1 MGQGTRPGLAP
12 DAPHIMIRD
21 PACPHEVQDGGGRGE
36 MEMLDRLEVR
46 AGQIAAGIADAML
59 AEVQLFGTGRDA
71 ALHAEVR
78 ALTRQHLD
86 GFLVATRAGA
96 GPPPALLAAVRDRAA
111 LRARQMV
118 PLAAQLHSL
127 LVAQRVILAA
137 ISGEAGGDAGSRGAA
152 LALTAKAFDYSITVI
167 TTLADAYIETVQ
179 GELAELDAAR
189 RALVDTLL
197 AGVEARPELARRAV
211 GLGFDAE
218 ASHVVALVAVE
229 DPCGCEPCPVPP
241 RWAIPAIARAAGLS
255 QRTAFVVARGNE
267 LVAVLDPAGPC
278 RPRQV
283 LDRAGA
289 DIRQAHGA
297 ALRAGVGGPF
307 TGISGFADAYHQAR
321 RALRHTSA
329 RRPVVEGPG
338 DLLLFDELTA
348 ARDDA
353 AELIPA
359 ATRAALSD
367 PALRAAL
374 DAFVAADLHVAT
386 AAKALFLHPNSLRYR
401 LKRIT
406 RYTGRDPRK
415 VTELLELVAAARILD
430 GHKPGTAGPGPP

>member
-1 MGQGTRPGLAP
+1 
-12 DAPHIMIRD
+12 MIRH
-21 PACPHEVQDGGGRGE
+21 PACPHEVPDGVDRSE
-36 MEMLDRLEVR
+36 REILDRLEAR
-46 AGQIAAGIADAML
+46 AGRIAAKIADAML
-59 AEVQLFGTGRDA
+59 AEVQLFGKERDT

-86 GFLVATRAGA
+86 GFLAATRAGA
-96 GPPPALLAAVRDRAA
+96 GPPPGLLAAVRDRAA
-111 LRARQMV
+111 LRALQMV

-137 ISGEAGGDAGSRGAA
+137 ISREAGGDAGSRGAA
-152 LALTAKAFDYSITVI
+152 LALTAKTFDYSITVI
-167 TTLADAYIETVQ
+167 TTLIDAYIEVVQ

-189 RALVDTLL
+189 RALVDALLVGAGTL
-197 AGVEARPELARRAV
+197 PELARRAV

-218 ASHVVALVAVE
+218 APHVVALVAVD
-229 DPCGCEPCPVPP
+229 DPYGCEPFPVPP
-241 RWAIPAIARAAGLS
+241 RWVISAIARAAGRS
-255 QRTAFVVARGNE
+255 QRAAFVVARGTE
-267 LVAVLDPAGPC
+267 LIALLDPAGPS
-278 RPRQV
+278 RPREV
-283 LDRAGA
+283 LDRASA

-329 RRPVVEGPG
+329 HRPVVEGPG

-348 ARDDA
+348 ARHDA

-374 DAFVAADLHVAT
+374 DAFVTADLHVAT

-401 LKRIT
+401 LRRIT
-406 RYTGRDPRK
+406 RCTGRDPRR
-415 VTELLELVAAARILD
+415 VTDLLELVAAARILD
-430 GHKPGTAGPGPP
+430 GHKPGTADP